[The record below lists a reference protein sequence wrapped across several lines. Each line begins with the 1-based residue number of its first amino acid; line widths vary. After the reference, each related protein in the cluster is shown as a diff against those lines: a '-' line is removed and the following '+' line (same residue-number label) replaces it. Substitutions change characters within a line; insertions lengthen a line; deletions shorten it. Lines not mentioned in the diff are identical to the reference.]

1 MRRLAILKGQ
11 RHSLLKRLRVNSEHD
26 GATPTTVT
34 GADSQ
39 DTQTLQ
45 RGVLFFSNLFF
56 LSARVAEAFLEKKK
70 KNMTNKYCKH
80 EWKCQTI
87 AIKKKTL
94 QKEMSKKKKDKMCP
108 QFQKQKKTKKT
119 Q

>member
-70 KNMTNKYCKH
+70 KKH
-80 EWKCQTI
+80 
-87 AIKKKTL
+87 
-94 QKEMSKKKKDKMCP
+94 DK
-108 QFQKQKKTKKT
+108 
-119 Q
+119 